1 MARARR
7 IRLILI
13 ALATLLLI
21 SCGSKTGDG
30 DAGGPGKDSVGD
42 PDWTTGDVTVDP
54 DGAAGVDTSPDT
66 EQPCVQG
73 QTKCVIHDGTWEVH
87 SCVNLVWMW
96 THDCADMDLCVDGK
110 CVQEADC
117 EPGEVNGCY
126 SLSQYLEC
134 NPEGTAFV
142 PVNCPDAEICILG
155 ECSDTE
161 CIPGQ
166 AQCLD
171 ASTKKICGDDG
182 TWSEPDPCGSGM
194 TCVGGKCLSEC
205 LSDPKWNN
213 SYIGCEYW
221 TLDLDNY
228 HDPFSGI
235 PPDEALHGIILG
247 NPGTATATITFKS
260 FASDVPFNLL
270 TTTVEPG
277 AVRVIEMPRMDI
289 DGSGI
294 TDHSVRVVS
303 NRPVVAYQFN
313 PLDFQAAYSDDS
325 SLLIPAEMLGKEY
338 LILSYMTSPLEAF
351 PMIGMPSQHG
361 YFTVLAVEEGETNV
375 SVRLV
380 GQAESPQDPDVILQ
394 QGIYH
399 QFVLQQG
406 QVLNLQAT
414 GKVMTGIL
422 DLSGSHVIGD
432 KKLAVFSGHE
442 EAVVQAEGLDCCC
455 AEHME
460 EQLFPLET
468 WANSYLCVKAA
479 PRGPSDMDL
488 WRVQAGTGNVT
499 LTTDPPIA
507 GINGAVLQNK
517 GDWVEAFT
525 GASFVLTATGP
536 VQAAQYLSSQG
547 CTDDYIGDP
556 AMVMAVSETQ
566 YRTPYA
572 FAVPEDYS
580 KDWIT
585 VVRPAGAEIT
595 LDQVALP
602 DGPFAPIASS
612 GYEVGYFEVQD
623 GPHYIEGE
631 EPFGMYQFGFD
642 GPSSYGHPGGL
653 NLIVQQQL

>member
-1 MARARR
+1 MISTGR
-7 IRLILI
+7 ILRVFI
-13 ALATLLLI
+13 ALAALLLTA
-21 SCGSKTGDG
+21 CGTDNGG
-30 DAGGPGKDSVGD
+30 NNGGGPGEDTGGK
-42 PDWTTGDVTVDP
+42 PDWTTGEVADDVPAVD
-54 DGAAGVDTSPDT
+54 GGVDVAVDT
-66 EQPCVQG
+66 EQPCEQG
-73 QTKCVIHDGTWEVH
+73 QTKCVIHDGSWEVH
-87 SCVNLVWMW
+87 SCVNMAWMW
-96 THDCADMDLCVDGK
+96 THDCADTDLCVDGK

-117 EPGEVNGCY
+117 TPGEVNGCY

-142 PVNCPDAEICILG
+142 PVTCPDAEICILG
-155 ECSDTE
+155 VCSATE

-166 AQCLD
+166 AQCVD
-171 ASTKKICGDDG
+171 ASTRKTCGDDG
-182 TWSEPDPCGSGM
+182 AWGEPDPCAAGL

-205 LSDPKWNN
+205 LSDPKWSN

-228 HDPFSGI
+228 HDPFSGT

-289 DGSGI
+289 DGSVI
-294 TDHSVRVVS
+294 TDRSVRVVS

-313 PLDFQAAYSDDS
+313 PLDFQSTYSDDS

-338 LILSYMTSPLEAF
+338 LILSYTTSPLEAV
-351 PMIGMPSQHG
+351 PLTGMPSQHG
-361 YFTVLAVEEGETNV
+361 YFTVLAVEEGETHL

-380 GQAESPQDPDVILQ
+380 GKAESPYDANVILTE
-394 QGIYH
+394 GIYH
-399 QFVLQQG
+399 EFVLQQG
-406 QVLNLQAT
+406 EVLNLQASGKQFT
-414 GKVMTGIL
+414 GL

-442 EAVVQAEGLDCCC
+442 EAVVAAEGQDCCC
-455 AEHME
+455 AEHLE

-468 WANSYLCVKAA
+468 WANTYLCVKGA
-479 PRGPSDMDL
+479 PRGPSDVDL
-488 WRVQAGTGNVT
+488 WRVQAGTANIT
-499 LTTDPPIA
+499 LTTDPPIP
-507 GINGAVLQNK
+507 GINGVTLANK
-517 GDWVEAFT
+517 GDWVEGFT
-525 GASFVLTATGP
+525 GLSFVLTATGP

-580 KDWIT
+580 KDWIS
-585 VVRPAGAEIT
+585 VVRLAGTDIT
-595 LDQVALP
+595 LDQQALP
-602 DGPFAPIASS
+602 DGPFKPIGSS
-612 GYEVGYFEVQD
+612 TYEVGYFEVQD

-653 NLIVQQQL
+653 NLIVQ